1 MLGPDIATGLVQ
13 ADELLEDAAEQVGR
27 HFADGDVQD
36 QLLGLKREEFENA
49 RYQV

>member
-1 MLGPDIATGLVQ
+1 MLGRDIATGLVQ

-36 QLLGLKREEFENA
+36 QLLVLKREKFDIA